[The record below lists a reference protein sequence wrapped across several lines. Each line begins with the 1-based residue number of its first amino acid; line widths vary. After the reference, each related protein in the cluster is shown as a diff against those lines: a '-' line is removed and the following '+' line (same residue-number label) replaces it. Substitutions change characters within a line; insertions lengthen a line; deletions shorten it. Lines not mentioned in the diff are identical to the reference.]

1 MMRKM
6 LALVMVLAVVLS
18 SLTFVTT
25 FADDASAYEPKELM
39 LQTAVDPSAG
49 AMMALSWRNPI
60 TSALDDVKLYDITS
74 GADTLLADKS
84 LFIGG
89 YKNSIT
95 DDAPVLRN
103 GRGVVQYVLKG
114 LTKGTYY
121 KYKLVFSF
129 NDGTDAKTYFLSG
142 APEQI
147 SANGQVNL
155 TENLFTYNGR
165 AAGYPY
171 PPVFA
176 QTVTENDGNT
186 ALKLTSNIG
195 AYVSNNWSQIR
206 YKVTGLTSG
215 KTYKV
220 GFRYKSETGSKPK
233 FSILESSSK
242 CATDIP
248 VTNDTLNYREWTD
261 FSVSKY
267 TAGAATAYVRI
278 NFDNPIEYLIVDDFY
293 VREIIDENTL
303 GDNLI
308 TDGGLDTLKTYKTLV
323 DAEPDGTPGDGTATV
338 SWENDDNASYYK
350 FYKDGGLFGIFY
362 PDPSGTTSVN
372 VAGLE
377 NGTEYTFGV
386 EPFSKNFTPN
396 TVKTVTVTPKEA
408 EESAPENHMIS
419 NLSVNPYTFG
429 GTGGAAT
436 VSFKNPKVSDI
447 TSVELYDEN
456 GAKLTDTAFALT
468 SGALNV
474 YTIKN
479 LENGTVYK
487 YKLQVT
493 TASSGL
499 TEYDIAVKPIA
510 GAYSLNFNTDGTNH
524 YWSKA
529 FNRANSDTPFPPIDF
544 RIVQNPDSDS
554 DDYVLGVVSN
564 MQAYKAGSYANLLY
578 KFTDQL
584 DTSASY
590 RLKFK
595 YKTLADGSRPVV
607 YLNNKELLKIDL
619 NSDGWQTATA
629 DFTGN
634 NASTNELKF
643 SFNNPLEGIYL
654 DKVEIVPV
662 TDGTEG
668 ANILTNGDFDFVAND
683 TSALTVDSVTTNA
696 YDSSADINYSLSD
709 TCKMVKIY
717 EKNEYG
723 LNLVS
728 VEQGVSKS
736 GKISLNALKNSK
748 EYTFVMTAVNA
759 KDVEGAGYEFTVTPV
774 PDPIVISDYILT
786 KNGSAVENISEGTH
800 TASISI
806 KNNNG
811 GSNYTAQL
819 IAAIY
824 DGKKLYDVKASAKTV
839 IPVTDENGTATVLTA
854 ENIVIPALD
863 GGDYTLKLMLWSGLD
878 EMVPLKPFAPY
889 SK

>member
-1 MMRKM
+1 MMKKM

-18 SLTFVTT
+18 SFTFVTA

-49 AMMALSWRNPI
+49 AMMTLSWRNPI

-74 GADTLLADKS
+74 GADTLLADKN
-84 LFIGG
+84 LFIDG

-103 GRGVVQYVLKG
+103 GGGVVQYVLKG

-233 FSILESSSK
+233 FSILENSSK

-261 FSVSKY
+261 FSVSNY

-278 NFDNPIEYLIVDDFY
+278 NFDNPIEYIIVDDFY

-308 TDGGLDTLKTYKTLV
+308 TDGGLDTLKTYKTLA

-350 FYKDGGLFGIFY
+350 FYKDGELFGIFY
-362 PDPSGTTSVN
+362 PDQSGTTSVN
-372 VAGLE
+372 VTGLA

-396 TVKTVTVTPKEA
+396 TVKTVTVTPEEA

-419 NLSVNPYTFG
+419 N
-429 GTGGAAT
+429 
-436 VSFKNPKVSDI
+436 
-447 TSVELYDEN
+447 
-456 GAKLTDTAFALT
+456 
-468 SGALNV
+468 
-474 YTIKN
+474 
-479 LENGTVYK
+479 
-487 YKLQVT
+487 
-493 TASSGL
+493 
-499 TEYDIAVKPIA
+499 
-510 GAYSLNFNTDGTNH
+510 
-524 YWSKA
+524 
-529 FNRANSDTPFPPIDF
+529 
-544 RIVQNPDSDS
+544 
-554 DDYVLGVVSN
+554 
-564 MQAYKAGSYANLLY
+564 
-578 KFTDQL
+578 
-584 DTSASY
+584 
-590 RLKFK
+590 
-595 YKTLADGSRPVV
+595 
-607 YLNNKELLKIDL
+607 
-619 NSDGWQTATA
+619 
-629 DFTGN
+629 
-634 NASTNELKF
+634 
-643 SFNNPLEGIYL
+643 
-654 DKVEIVPV
+654 
-662 TDGTEG
+662 
-668 ANILTNGDFDFVAND
+668 
-683 TSALTVDSVTTNA
+683 
-696 YDSSADINYSLSD
+696 
-709 TCKMVKIY
+709 
-717 EKNEYG
+717 
-723 LNLVS
+723 
-728 VEQGVSKS
+728 
-736 GKISLNALKNSK
+736 
-748 EYTFVMTAVNA
+748 
-759 KDVEGAGYEFTVTPV
+759 
-774 PDPIVISDYILT
+774 
-786 KNGSAVENISEGTH
+786 
-800 TASISI
+800 
-806 KNNNG
+806 
-811 GSNYTAQL
+811 
-819 IAAIY
+819 
-824 DGKKLYDVKASAKTV
+824 
-839 IPVTDENGTATVLTA
+839 
-854 ENIVIPALD
+854 
-863 GGDYTLKLMLWSGLD
+863 
-878 EMVPLKPFAPY
+878 
-889 SK
+889 